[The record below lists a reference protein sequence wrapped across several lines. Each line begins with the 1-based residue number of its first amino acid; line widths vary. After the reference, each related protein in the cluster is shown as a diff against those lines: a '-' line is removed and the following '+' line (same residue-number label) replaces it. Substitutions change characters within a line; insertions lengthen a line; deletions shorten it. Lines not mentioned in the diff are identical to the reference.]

1 MVNAVMLS
9 VGWPG
14 NVDALELDAA
24 GVETEKGHIVV
35 DDTLQTSVPHIFAA
49 GDITG
54 RVMLVQSATYEGSL
68 AAEQAMLGAE
78 RAQSH
83 EIVPHGGFTDPE
95 YASVGLT
102 EAAARA
108 GHDCLVS
115 TVPYADLDRGV
126 IDGHQEG
133 FCKLIVDRSSRR
145 ILGAHIVG
153 EQAVEVVQLVATAMR
168 GGMPVEEIADI
179 EFAYPTFTSIVGLA
193 ARQTARELGVTAGY
207 RGWSLQS
214 QLGVAEWELG
224 KDHYKT
230 AAVL

>member
-1 MVNAVMLS
+1 V
-9 VGWPG
+9 
-14 NVDALELDAA
+14 
-24 GVETEKGHIVV
+24 
-35 DDTLQTSVPHIFAA
+35 
-49 GDITG
+49 
-54 RVMLVQSATYEGSL
+54 
-68 AAEQAMLGAE
+68 LGAE

-102 EAAARA
+102 EGAARA
-108 GHDCLVS
+108 GHDCVVYS
-115 TVPYADLDRGV
+115 VPYTDLDRGV

-133 FCKLIVDRSSRR
+133 FCKLIVDRASRR

-168 GGMPVEEIADI
+168 GGMPVEELADI
-179 EFAYPTFTSIVGLA
+179 ELAYPTFTAIVGLA
-193 ARQTARELGVTAGY
+193 ARRAAGELGVAIGD

-224 KDHYKT
+224 RDHYKKT
-230 AAVL
+230 VAL